1 VVSPRLLVR
10 WGGKPVLLVGLSLIA
25 IGLTLLARIPTN
37 AEVLLDV
44 LPAMMVMGAGGGL
57 TLPALASL
65 GMSAATD
72 SNSGLASGLLNT
84 TQQVGGALGLAVLT
98 SLAAARTAG
107 ATQSGSSTAAAL
119 TDGYRLGFAVGASIV
134 VTAFILAAV
143 ALRSGPDHRHRVADE
158 DESATRG
165 QRRSAPRPQ

>member
-1 VVSPRLLVR
+1 MLL
-10 WGGKPVLLVGLSLIA
+10 S
-25 IGLTLLARIPTN
+25 GLTLIAVGLPLLARVPTE
-37 AEVLLDV
+37 AQVLRSMCC
-44 LPAMMVMGAGGGL
+44 PATLVMGAGGGL

-72 SNSGLASGLLNT
+72 GNSGLASGLLNT

-119 TDGYRLGFAVGASIV
+119 TDGYRLGFAVGAGIV

-143 ALRSGPDHRHRVADE
+143 ALRSGPVPPAGSLAE
-158 DESATRG
+158 DGSAIRG
-165 QRRSAPRPQ
+165 RRRSAPRPQ